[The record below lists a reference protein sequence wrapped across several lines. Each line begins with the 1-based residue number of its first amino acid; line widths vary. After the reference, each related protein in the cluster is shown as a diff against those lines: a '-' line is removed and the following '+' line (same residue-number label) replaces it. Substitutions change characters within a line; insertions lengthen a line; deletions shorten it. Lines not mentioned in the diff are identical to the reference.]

1 MLFRS
6 MVLGTLWI
14 LAPYIAWKISKED
27 KRKTLISGEERIY
40 LENLALET
48 WKYFDDTIIK
58 ENNYLV
64 PDNFQ
69 LGRKEKFV
77 NRTSSTNIGLEILS
91 IISAYD
97 MKFITLEESIDKI
110 EKVLQTIEKLKKWNG
125 HLYNWYNIKTLV
137 PLKPEYVS
145 TVDSGNFIG
154 YMYVLKSFLEEKNA
168 KKELKLLVDKII
180 KETDFS
186 YLYSKKNRL
195 FSIGFD
201 ITNNI
206 LNDSYYDFLASEAR
220 QSSLIAI
227 AKKDVK
233 YKHWIN
239 LSRTLTSINGYK
251 GLISWSGT
259 AFEYLMP
266 NLIMDIPEG
275 SLIDES
281 CEFAKEIQKKYAN
294 RMQVPWGISESAYCL
309 KDLQGN
315 YQYKAFGIPG
325 LGLKRGLEDELVV
338 SPYSSILFLE
348 YEPTEVINN
357 LKQLEKYKMR

>member
-1 MLFRS
+1 MFGTLNPVG

-154 YMYVLKSFLEEKNA
+154 YMYVLK
-168 KKELKLLVDKII
+168 
-180 KETDFS
+180 
-186 YLYSKKNRL
+186 
-195 FSIGFD
+195 
-201 ITNNI
+201 
-206 LNDSYYDFLASEAR
+206 AS
-220 QSSLIAI
+220 
-227 AKKDVK
+227 
-233 YKHWIN
+233 
-239 LSRTLTSINGYK
+239 
-251 GLISWSGT
+251 
-259 AFEYLMP
+259 
-266 NLIMDIPEG
+266 
-275 SLIDES
+275 
-281 CEFAKEIQKKYAN
+281 
-294 RMQVPWGISESAYCL
+294 
-309 KDLQGN
+309 
-315 YQYKAFGIPG
+315 
-325 LGLKRGLEDELVV
+325 
-338 SPYSSILFLE
+338 
-348 YEPTEVINN
+348 
-357 LKQLEKYKMR
+357 